1 MVLSLL
7 EKIELFD
14 PNLPLAEARTIP
26 SVWYFDPEVHAAE
39 RSSVFAGT
47 WQQIGRLDQL
57 AEPGSFVTED
67 VAGEPILVVR
77 DQERTLRAF
86 SNVCRHR
93 AARVAREPA
102 GKVSRL
108 RCRYHGWTYD
118 LAGRL
123 RHAGVRR
130 GRRFLPRRS
139 RPGAVAGRYVGA
151 AGLGPAGGGSP
162 GGGVYFSE

>member
-1 MVLSLL
+1 MALSLL

-93 AARVAREPA
+93 AARVARERQGRSAGCATGIMAGLTTWPA
-102 GKVSRL
+102 GCAARRSSTGSPIFAAKIKAWC
-108 RCRYHGWTYD
+108 RCR
-118 LAGRL
+118 
-123 RHAGVRR
+123 
-130 GRRFLPRRS
+130 
-139 RPGAVAGRYVGA
+139 
-151 AGLGPAGGGSP
+151 
-162 GGGVYFSE
+162 